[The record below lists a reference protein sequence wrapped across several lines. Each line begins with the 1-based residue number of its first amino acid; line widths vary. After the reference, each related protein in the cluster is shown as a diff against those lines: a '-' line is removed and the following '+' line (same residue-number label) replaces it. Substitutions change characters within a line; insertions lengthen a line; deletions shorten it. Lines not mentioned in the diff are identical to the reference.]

1 MILNDKFIK
10 ICQPFFMIEKYKRL
24 ELFMVSLIQFIALF
38 RLQYD
43 KMLRC
48 FVLQPNI
55 LYFLCLYIMIRKTL
69 QYTTYYLFIYIFL
82 YIVYTIYRYIHL
94 VLTYNKST
102 RYNYNYNRKLSLP
115 LWRPS
120 LAWVDSPHIL
130 VLCSLVWSD
139 CATDLT
145 CLPFKCI

>member
-55 LYFLCLYIMIRKTL
+55 L
-69 QYTTYYLFIYIFL
+69 
-82 YIVYTIYRYIHL
+82 
-94 VLTYNKST
+94 
-102 RYNYNYNRKLSLP
+102 
-115 LWRPS
+115 
-120 LAWVDSPHIL
+120 
-130 VLCSLVWSD
+130 
-139 CATDLT
+139 
-145 CLPFKCI
+145 